1 MAPLASPSRSAL
13 APSAALSA
21 PLRASRR
28 CSLPLAGSPKPKA
41 RALDGFKTHGPPTRS
56 SSSSLSWTA
65 FTSVP
70 RASPSDARDAL
81 SSSLSADEQAA
92 LDAFLSSGGDDAK
105 AKALMVEAATTKVIK
120 LDRHF
125 FFGKKNSTLF
135 DFSDQTLSPLCSSFS
150 GNFRA
155 LSRPANFDPS
165 SHAPPLSF
173 LLSQRSK
180 ELIDLHRPRGG
191 EWRGKGQPSRDGKG
205 VMGKNREKKNI
216 FRKNGKKLECFTP
229 SRKRA
234 LEPPI
239 KKVSQPLLRDRR
251 RAEWTPFSSSSLSIS
266 PGR

>member
-125 FFGKKNSTLF
+125 FFGKKN
-135 DFSDQTLSPLCSSFS
+135 
-150 GNFRA
+150 
-155 LSRPANFDPS
+155 
-165 SHAPPLSF
+165 
-173 LLSQRSK
+173 
-180 ELIDLHRPRGG
+180 
-191 EWRGKGQPSRDGKG
+191 
-205 VMGKNREKKNI
+205 
-216 FRKNGKKLECFTP
+216 
-229 SRKRA
+229 
-234 LEPPI
+234 
-239 KKVSQPLLRDRR
+239 
-251 RAEWTPFSSSSLSIS
+251 
-266 PGR
+266 